1 MNVTGTTPGWPTAD
15 MPVPGE
21 LLTQLSIAAV
31 ALYTLVTAASRAID
45 RLVALA
51 EYYDVDEVLVGM
63 TILALGTSLPELGS
77 HLIGSL
83 GILSG
88 VLDYRVTSAVV
99 VGGNTGSST
108 VQQLLLVGVL
118 LISLGKVHLSPAF
131 VRESYLPML
140 GAISVTLLL
149 AWDGTISRLD
159 GVLLLGLYLL
169 YVGVR
174 IARRKR
180 MPTLQERPS
189 DNPRRDALVATGLLA
204 LVLVSASL
212 LLTVVEALV
221 GTLALGGSM
230 VGVVTIGV
238 AAALPELTTVMDAVR
253 RQSPNIALG
262 TLVGSNIV
270 NPLVGIGLGGA
281 LSTYYVP
288 PAVVLWDLPF
298 KLGIGCVLLG
308 WTVYWRDGELT
319 RTEGAYL
326 LGAYFVFLTGRL
338 LLFPGQ

>member
-1 MNVTGTTPGWPTAD
+1 

-21 LLTQLSIAAV
+21 ILTQVSIGAV
-31 ALYTLVTAASRAID
+31 ALYTLVTAAGRAIE

-51 EYYDVDEVLVGM
+51 EYYEVDEVLVGM

-77 HLIGSL
+77 HLVASL

-108 VQQLLLVGVL
+108 VQQILLVGIL
-118 LISLGKVHLSPAF
+118 LISYGKIHLSREF

-140 GAISVTLLL
+140 GALSVTLLL
-149 AWDGTISRLD
+149 AWDGTVSRFD
-159 GVLLLGLYLL
+159 GVVMLSLYLL

-174 IARRKR
+174 IARRKQP
-180 MPTLQERPS
+180 PTLRERPS
-189 DNPRRDALVATGLLA
+189 ADPRRDAVVAAGL
-204 LVLVSASL
+204 LVLVLISASL
-212 LLTVVEALV
+212 LLTVVEV
-221 GTLALGGSM
+221 VVSTLALGGSTI
-230 VGVVTIGV
+230 GIVTIGV
-238 AAALPELTTVMDAVR
+238 AAALPELTTVMDAIR

-281 LSTYYVP
+281 VSTYYVP
-288 PAVVLWDLPF
+288 PAVVRWDLPF
-298 KLGIGCVLLG
+298 KITVGAALLG
-308 WTVYWRDGELT
+308 WSVYRRDGDLT
-319 RTEGAYL
+319 RTQGAYL
-326 LGAYFVFLTGRL
+326 LVLYFVFLTGRL